1 MGVWR
6 HREEPVNTRQD
17 SGTRAPG
24 EVQLA
29 MAASW
34 PVAMFVGLVTIAI
47 GVVVVVW
54 PGETLT
60 VLSVLFGI
68 QLLLFGVF
76 RLISAFSSQSLAP
89 GLTGF
94 IGVIGM
100 VAGVVVLRNRF
111 ETVAVLATLLGIVW
125 IVGGSID
132 LISSIADN
140 RLQDRGWIALS
151 AAVSIVAGIIVVAWP
166 APTVT
171 VIAWVAG
178 IYLIVFGLMFC
189 FGAFRLKKLEG

>member
-1 MGVWR
+1 
-6 HREEPVNTRQD
+6 
-17 SGTRAPG
+17 
-24 EVQLA
+24 